1 MSAPVRAVLEG
12 SDGVPGLQRLID
24 GRRTRRDVHGV
35 LRGLAPSLPAGAMLR
50 LRRVTWKPGRTARAS
65 FDLATAGSVVPV
77 HLRWFLDRSESPP
90 SDAAPAPR
98 PRPVRADVAPT
109 HAAAALFRSGD
120 AAVAAGRLLV
130 WPVDP
135 DRPHVAELVGRR
147 LAPLAGTVGRAASP
161 HVRVV
166 RYRPGQR
173 HVLHVTGAA
182 SSVFVKIGQPADV
195 PAALVRADVVRAAL
209 AAHSVHV
216 GAPVWASTE
225 WGAVAFGAR
234 AGHSLA
240 ELVGNQRAGAAE
252 ALRAT
257 GAVLAALHRATP
269 VDISGLGRIDATVE
283 AAAVRR
289 AGEHLSLLA
298 PDTVGPLCA
307 LLDHAVAVLE
317 HDATADVALVHGDA
331 KCDHVLVH
339 RGGLGLIDFDSVA
352 MGDPAFDVGRLLA
365 DLVWLVAPA
374 WRPAARAAFML
385 GYQRRDRRFLRRV
398 AAWEALAIVK
408 QAVRRIPVLDPH
420 IGPRFAGQLVE
431 ARLVLAPLARSIGP
445 LSARCRGADR
455 RPAGS

>member
-1 MSAPVRAVLEG
+1 M
-12 SDGVPGLQRLID
+12 PGLQRLID
-24 GRRTRRDVHGV
+24 GRRTRRDVHGA
-35 LRGLAPSLPAGAMLR
+35 LRGLAPSLPAGATLR
-50 LRRVTWKPGRTARAS
+50 LRRVTWKPGRNARAS

-77 HLRWFLDRSESPP
+77 HLRWFLDRPESPR
-90 SDAAPAPR
+90 SNVATAPR

-120 AAVAAGRLLV
+120 AALAGGRLLV
-130 WPVDP
+130 WPADP
-135 DRPHVAELVGRR
+135 DRRRVAELVGRR
-147 LAPLAGTVGRAASP
+147 MAPLVRVVGRSASP
-161 HVRVV
+161 QVRVV

-182 SSVFVKIGQPADV
+182 SSVFVKIGRPADV
-195 PAALVRADVVRAAL
+195 PVALMRADVVRAAL
-209 AAHSVHV
+209 APHSVHAA
-216 GAPVWASTE
+216 APVWASTE
-225 WGAVAFGAR
+225 WGAVAFGAL

-240 ELVGNQRAGAAE
+240 ELVGKRRAGAAE
-252 ALRAT
+252 ALQAT

-269 VDISGLGRIDATVE
+269 VGISGLGRIDATVE

-317 HDATADVALVHGDA
+317 HDATADVTLVHGDA

-339 RGGLGLIDFDSVA
+339 RGGLSLIDFDSVA

-365 DLVWLVAPA
+365 DLVWLVAPV

-385 GYQRRDRRFLRRV
+385 GYDRQDRRFLRRA

-408 QAVRRIPVLDPH
+408 QAVRRIPVLDPR
-420 IGPRFAGQLVE
+420 IGPRFAGQLLE
-431 ARLVLAPLARSIGP
+431 ARQVLAP
-445 LSARCRGADR
+445 
-455 RPAGS
+455 PA